1 MFDSDFLILLFN
13 LIFCI
18 EACNLSPNI
27 MNDLIQKSLLNL
39 KMVDWLT
46 KELLSRECVL
56 LILKPQMEHLNPT
69 YCYYKCYVC
78 HQHSAR

>member
-1 MFDSDFLILLFN
+1 MGDIIINSQNLQQQKEHKKFDSDFLILLFN

-56 LILKPQMEHLNPT
+56 LILNHRRNI
-69 YCYYKCYVC
+69 
-78 HQHSAR
+78 